1 MCVSP
6 HSDIP
11 FMTNV
16 NDRPDRWVIAR
27 RVYECAAL
35 APGDLASLMRVS
47 PKTLLKRARGE
58 CWAAPK
64 PVGEGVREADARWA
78 EARDVLAQCRAE
90 LAAQVAMFRD
100 APEDRSA
107 ADAAAEKNARTLQ
120 MMLRNFE
127 KLSELT
133 EQAEDQMAG
142 GVTDR
147 DSQLPAF
154 RAELARRVEA
164 LDAGPCR

>member
-1 MCVSP
+1 
-6 HSDIP
+6 
-11 FMTNV
+11 MTNV

-27 RVYECAAL
+27 RAYECAVL

-58 CWAAPK
+58 GWAAPK

-100 APEDRSA
+100 APEGRGA

-133 EQAEDQMAG
+133 EQAEDQIAG

-154 RAELARRVEA
+154 RAELARRLAA